1 MESVKLAA
9 SPEAIPQLK
18 ARLLGIS
25 PIIRRHVLVAES
37 VSLRELHGGVQF
49 GSIKIRGPR

>member
-1 MESVKLAA
+1 MKSVKLAA

-25 PIIRRHVLVAES
+25 PMIRRHVLVAES
-37 VSLRELHGGVQF
+37 VSLREMHGVVQL
-49 GSIKIRGPR
+49 GSINIRGPR